1 MMNQCDEKK
10 RSDVTPGWM
19 EMIKQLRSTLAHP
32 GEPGTPASIALT
44 LGGTVLFLAGHA
56 LFKQAV
62 FDEPP
67 WPQLV
72 AILLL
77 ATLVPVGLAAPTL
90 ALAAAVGLVLVG
102 LAGWETLSRR
112 SHHRRQQRP
121 RR

>member
-1 MMNQCDEKK
+1 MTARTTGSVAGSLEAEAEVGEQSHGGSSASEAG
-10 RSDVTPGWM
+10 RT
-19 EMIKQLRSTLAHP
+19 STV
-32 GEPGTPASIALT
+32 
-44 LGGTVLFLAGHA
+44 LGGQPTVRA

-72 AILLL
+72 ASLLL
-77 ATLVPVGLAAPTL
+77 AALVPVGLAAPTL

-102 LAGWETLSRR
+102 LAGWETSAGEVITGATA
-112 SHHRRQQRP
+112 P

>member
-1 MMNQCDEKK
+1 MAPRHQ
-10 RSDVTPGWM
+10 R
-19 EMIKQLRSTLAHP
+19 
-32 GEPGTPASIALT
+32 
-44 LGGTVLFLAGHA
+44 LGAQARFWAGQPTVRA

-72 AILLL
+72 ASLLL
-77 ATLVPVGLAAPTL
+77 AALVPVGLAAPTL

-112 SHHRRQQRP
+112 SHHWRQQRP